1 MMKTNRSGKETRKR
15 ISPQCAQ
22 CESKECRDGKDCFSQ
37 DGNHRQLYQDSHIA
51 ELHRAAS
58 EVEARHYGKETRLG
72 EVILLAKEL
81 KCQRIGLAFCIGL
94 SEEAKIIAEILSKHF
109 KVVSVCCKVCGID
122 KKDFGLSQISSKDEE
137 VMCNPAGQAQLL
149 NEEKT
154 QLNVLCG
161 LCVGH
166 DAIFAKV
173 SDAPVT
179 TLIAKDRVLA
189 HNPAGAVYS
198 RYIRKRFN
206 ESI

>member
-1 MMKTNRSGKETRKR
+1 VGKS
-15 ISPQCAQ
+15 ISPQCGR

-37 DGNHRQLYQDSHIA
+37 ADNHKQLYQDGQIA
-51 ELHRAAS
+51 KLYKTAS
-58 EVEARHYGKETRLG
+58 AIEARYYGKETRLG
-72 EVILLAKEL
+72 EIILLAKEL
-81 KCQRIGLAFCIGL
+81 RYQKLGLAFCIGL
-94 SEEAKIIAEILSKHF
+94 SEEAKIIDEIFSKHF
-109 KVVSVCCKVCGID
+109 EVVSVCCKVCGID
-122 KKDFGLSQISSKDEE
+122 KKDFDLPQISSEGQE

-149 NEEKT
+149 NEAQT

-189 HNPAGAVYS
+189 HNPAAAIYCQ
-198 RYIRKRFN
+198 YIRKRFN

>member
-1 MMKTNRSGKETRKR
+1 MGKS
-15 ISPQCAQ
+15 IFPQCAQ

-37 DGNHRQLYQDSHIA
+37 DGNHRQLYQDSRIA

-58 EVEARHYGKETRLG
+58 AVEARYYGKETRLG
-72 EVILLAKEL
+72 EVILFAKQL
-81 KCQRIGLAFCIGL
+81 GYKKIGLAFCIGL
-94 SEEAKIIAEILSKHF
+94 SEEAKIIAKILSKHF

-122 KKDFGLSQISSKDEE
+122 KKAFDLSQIFSERQE
-137 VMCNPAGQAQLL
+137 VMCNPAGQARLL
-149 NEEKT
+149 NDSKT

-173 SDAPVT
+173 SNAPVT

-189 HNPAGAVYS
+189 HNPAGAIYS
-198 RYIRKRFN
+198 RYIRKHFN
-206 ESI
+206 EST